1 MLKNIRLDD
10 LTLDT
15 KLGNGAFGEVFKSKI
30 SGSDTIY
37 ATKRLEKRKFM
48 KNPKAYKT
56 ANANDF
62 TEVSTSTKPYTFE
75 NLTSGTE
82 YKINRKLSREPSP

>member
-37 ATKRLEKRKFM
+37 ATKRLEKRK
-48 KNPKAYKT
+48 KL
-56 ANANDF
+56 
-62 TEVSTSTKPYTFE
+62 
-75 NLTSGTE
+75 NL
-82 YKINRKLSREPSP
+82 YHL